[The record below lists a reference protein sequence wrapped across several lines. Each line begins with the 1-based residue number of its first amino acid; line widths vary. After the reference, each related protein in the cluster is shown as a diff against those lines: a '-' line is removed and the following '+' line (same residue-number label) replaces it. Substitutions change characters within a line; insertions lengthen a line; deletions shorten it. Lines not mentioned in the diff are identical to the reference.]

1 MNAALLTIVLTAA
14 LLHAAWNFLVKRRG
28 EQFFILA
35 LINLGITVLAAP
47 FLFFVPFPAAAA
59 WPFIIASVVVHVVY
73 YLTLVAA
80 YRHSDL
86 GYAYPIARGSAPL
99 WVTLGALVFAAELP
113 GAMQAAGIVLIC
125 TAVLALALEKG
136 LPRIANLRP
145 AAMALATGI
154 LIAGYTVIDGL
165 GVRAAVAGGE
175 AGRLAEAAG
184 YMAWLFFLDGWV
196 LAVYA
201 AIANGAAFTGFA
213 RRNWR
218 TGLAGGAAA
227 MGAYG
232 LTIYALS
239 QGAMG
244 LIAALRETS
253 VLFATALGILF
264 LGERLTAA
272 RVAAGVVIVAGVVLL
287 GW

>member
-1 MNAALLTIVLTAA
+1 MNAALLAIVLSAA

-35 LINLGITVLAAP
+35 LINFGFTVLAAP

-59 WPFIIASVVVHVVY
+59 WPFIIASVAVHVVY
-73 YLTLVAA
+73 HFTLIAA

-125 TAVLALALEKG
+125 AAVLALAMENG
-136 LPRIANLRP
+136 LPRMAGLRP
-145 AAMALATGI
+145 AAVALATGL

-175 AGRLAEAAG
+175 AGRLADAVG
-184 YMAWLFFLDGWV
+184 YVLWLFFLDGWV

-201 AIANGAAFTGFA
+201 VFTNGAAFARFA
-213 RRNWR
+213 RRNWL
-218 TGLAGGAAA
+218 TGLAGGIASL
-227 MGAYG
+227 GAYG

-253 VLFATALGILF
+253 VLFATALGIIF
-264 LGERLTAA
+264 LGERLTIA
-272 RVAAGVVIVAGVVLL
+272 RVVAGVVIVAGVVLL

>member
-1 MNAALLTIVLTAA
+1 LNAALLAIVLSAA

-47 FLFFVPFPAAAA
+47 FLFFVPWPAAAA
-59 WPFIIASVVVHVVY
+59 WPFIIASVVVHVAY
-73 YLTLVAA
+73 YFTLIAA
-80 YRHSDL
+80 YRQSDL

-113 GAMQAAGIVLIC
+113 GALQAAGIVLIC
-125 TAVLALALEKG
+125 AAVLALALENG
-136 LPRIANLRP
+136 LPRITGLRP
-145 AAMALATGI
+145 AAAALATGL

-175 AGRLAEAAG
+175 AGRLADAAG

-196 LAVYA
+196 LAAYA
-201 AIANGAAFTGFA
+201 VFTNGAAFTNFA

-239 QGAMG
+239 HGAMG

-253 VLFATALGILF
+253 VLFATALGIIF

-272 RVAAGVVIVAGVVLL
+272 RVVAGVVIVVGRGGGAS
-287 GW
+287 

>member
-1 MNAALLTIVLTAA
+1 MNAALLSIVLTAA

-35 LINLGITVLAAP
+35 LINFGITVLAAP
-47 FLFFVPFPAAAA
+47 FLFLVPFPAAAA

-73 YLTLVAA
+73 HFTLIKA

-113 GAMQAAGIVLIC
+113 GAMQAAGIVFIC

-136 LPRIANLRP
+136 LPRMANLRP
-145 AAMALATGI
+145 AAVALATGL
-154 LIAGYTVIDGL
+154 LIAAYTVIDGL
-165 GVRAAVAGGE
+165 GVRTSIAEGE
-175 AGRLAEAAG
+175 AGRLADAAG

-201 AIANGAAFTGFA
+201 AFTNGAPFAKFA
-213 RRNWR
+213 RRNWL
-218 TGLAGGAAA
+218 TGLVGGAAA
-227 MGAYG
+227 VGAYS
-232 LTIYALS
+232 LIIYALS

-264 LGERLTAA
+264 LGERLTAV
-272 RVAAGVVIVAGVVLL
+272 RVVAGVVIVVGVVLL

>member
-1 MNAALLTIVLTAA
+1 MNAALLAIVLTAA

-73 YLTLVAA
+73 YFTLVAA

-113 GAMQAAGIVLIC
+113 GAMQAAGIFLIC
-125 TAVLALALEKG
+125 AAVLGLALEKG

-145 AAMALATGI
+145 AAMALATGL

-175 AGRLAEAAG
+175 TGRLADAVG

-201 AIANGAAFTGFA
+201 AIANGAAFTNFA

-218 TGLAGGAAA
+218 TGLAGGTAA

-232 LTIYALS
+232 LTIYAMS

-253 VLFATALGILF
+253 VLFATALGIIF
-264 LGERLTAA
+264 LGERLTVA